1 MNFWIHRP
9 SDTDDKGRTKKCVS
23 HEKLVKQ
30 LEQQGCGTWTGDK
43 HNKMKIGDIVAIS
56 IGYKEDCTY
65 YFYKVID
72 IQSREKRSNFPKVF
86 KEKQHDN
93 KKVLFLHK
101 QDKNKTQ
108 TYNFFKLHRHIFPH
122 TKHIYKTAP
131 KTMQHVKQNLP
142 ADLII

>member
-65 YFYKVID
+65 YFYKVMAVLWLLNLV
-72 IQSREKRSNFPKVF
+72 SLTCLVLSFPDFVIF
-86 KEKQHDN
+86 DFEKQQIFLTVYFLLESSYCYSQDFQFCLQYPVL
-93 KKVLFLHK
+93 KVLL
-101 QDKNKTQ
+101 QV
-108 TYNFFKLHRHIFPH
+108 L
-122 TKHIYKTAP
+122 
-131 KTMQHVKQNLP
+131 
-142 ADLII
+142 